1 MVFKGYWIYFFMQ
14 ESTLL
19 KLTLLSAV
27 LGLIFLFF
35 ISKTI
40 ETGEGS
46 LLEQDKTYLVRGTI
60 NRITERDSVTFIDLQ
75 KEDEL
80 TVVLFK
86 DYPIDLHKGDY
97 VEIKGTAS
105 EGLDGELQLI
115 GKDVRVVK

>member
-1 MVFKGYWIYFFMQ
+1 MQ